1 MPGREYLALSG
12 NEEVL
17 LPACG
22 VCSQAAR
29 LGEFTKS

>member
-1 MPGREYLALSG
+1 MRYFIPLTGD
-12 NEEVL
+12 EEVL

-22 VCSQAAR
+22 VCSQAAQ